1 MLQHNQSLQD
11 YQTNNG
17 EMAYGNIMPPP
28 FGATNNYAPNKVRA
42 NAYGSPP
49 VRIFDYL
56 WSK

>member
-1 MLQHNQSLQD
+1 MLQHNQPMQD

-28 FGATNNYAPNKVRA
+28 FGGTNNYAPNKVRA

-49 VRIFDYL
+49 VRLLNYFGL
-56 WSK
+56 K